1 MPGVSKQGTCWLI
14 WAPGASTGGHPTVE
28 VVESSW
34 GLSCRQVRAAGRCVA
49 RGRAA
54 SDARVARLAVAL
66 ARQQQLRH
74 EQPWER
80 FLFAAIIGLAAW
92 LSIESLRSGSA
103 VRPIVPLALTAL
115 LLRALWRAI
124 RRNRTAPIA
133 ERVNALAL
141 ERMGRPSLQRKPQR
155 ASPSAP
161 TLTLQVLSLLAFN
174 DLAYGGILV
183 ALDDHKASLWRV
195 LTRGA
200 LFAVVMT
207 VASFTVLR
215 EKLE

>member
-1 MPGVSKQGTCWLI
+1 
-14 WAPGASTGGHPTVE
+14 
-28 VVESSW
+28 
-34 GLSCRQVRAAGRCVA
+34 VA

-54 SDARVARLAVAL
+54 SDAQVARLAVAL

-74 EQPWER
+74 ERPWER

-103 VRPIVPLALTAL
+103 VRPIFPLALTAL

-124 RRNRTAPIA
+124 RRSRTAPIA
-133 ERVNALAL
+133 EEKNALTL
-141 ERMGRPSLQRKPQR
+141 ERMGRPPAQRHPQR
-155 ASPSAP
+155 ASASPL
-161 TLTLQVLSLLAFN
+161 TLTVQALILLAFN

-183 ALDDHKASLWRV
+183 ALDGHKASLWRV

-207 VASFTVLR
+207 VASFTVWR
-215 EKLE
+215 EKLS